1 MKLIVEFDLD
11 RDAPDDFGVGV
22 AENIHDT
29 LFQDYGPDAWG
40 GYDGPRVANVKVGV
54 EEEA

>member
-40 GYDGPRVANVKVGV
+40 GYDGPRVANVKVEV
-54 EEEA
+54 EEES